1 MSLDAAWAVG
11 QGAMFAT
18 MGVPAVVT
26 RPEPDDTP
34 IETSLIWVASTT
46 IADPSG
52 AAFQRREAI
61 RTAAVRRSA
70 VATLPRGTRIVAPEL
85 QGGVARTWKV
95 EHPDVLE
102 ADLIRVVVVPVEA
115 GT

>member
-1 MSLDAAWAVG
+1 MLDSVWDLALGALFGVAAVD
-11 QGAMFAT
+11 
-18 MGVPAVVT
+18 AVVT

-34 IETSLIWVASTT
+34 IQTSLIWVASTT
-46 IADPSG
+46 ISDPSG
-52 AAFQRREAI
+52 AVFQRREAI
-61 RTAAVRRSA
+61 RTAAVLRSA

-102 ADLIRVVVVPVEA
+102 ADLIRAIVVPVEA